1 MNMDIQESR
10 SKIDAIDKELV
21 KLFCERMEVVKEVAA
36 YKKENG
42 VPVFD
47 RERERTLL
55 DSIEEMAGEDYGDMT
70 RRLYGSLLELS
81 RMFQS
86 KMLFGQSHLSE
97 AIERAIEETPALFPE
112 KAIVAC
118 QGVEGAHS
126 AHACEKIFEKPS
138 IMYLKSF
145 EAVFQAVSNGLCQY
159 GVVPLENSSAGSVN
173 QIYSLMSQYNFNI
186 VRSTKMHIEHSLV
199 ANEGATI
206 DSILEVYSH
215 PQAIS
220 QCSDFLS
227 GLSKNV
233 KIIPCDN
240 TALAAKKVADS
251 KSKSI
256 AAICSADCSNQYG
269 LEILQNKVQNSANNY
284 TRFICFSKKLEIY
297 PGADKTSLLLKVPHR
312 AGALY
317 NIMAI
322 FYAFGINILKLESR
336 PIPESDFEFMF
347 YFDLDV
353 PVYSNKLTL
362 AIDQLVQSLGTKQ
375 IKYLGSYREA

>member
-1 MNMDIQESR
+1 MDINESR
-10 SKIDAIDKELV
+10 KKIDLIDKELV
-21 KLFCERMEVVKEVAA
+21 KLFCERMETAKDIAS
-36 YKKENG
+36 YKKENNM
-42 VPVFD
+42 PVFD
-47 RERERTLL
+47 GERERILL
-55 DSIEEMAGEDYGDMT
+55 NNIEEMALEHGDAA

-81 RMFQS
+81 RMYQN
-86 KMLFGQSHLSE
+86 KMLLGNCELSKSIE
-97 AIERAIEETPALFPE
+97 DAIKNTPQLFPE

-138 IMYLKSF
+138 IMYFKSF
-145 EAVFQAVSNGLCQY
+145 EAVFQAVSNGLCKY

-173 QIYSLMSQYNFNI
+173 QIYSLMTKYNFSI

-199 ANEGATI
+199 TNEGASLDDI
-206 DSILEVYSH
+206 KEIYSH

-220 QCSDFLS
+220 QCSEFLS
-227 GLSKNV
+227 ELSKDV
-233 KIIPCDN
+233 KIIPCEN
-240 TALAAKKVADS
+240 TAMAAKKVSES
-251 KSKSI
+251 KSKNI
-256 AAICSADCSNQYG
+256 GAICSEECSNQYG
-269 LEILQNKVQNSANNY
+269 LQVLQSKVQNSANNY
-284 TRFICFSKKLEIY
+284 TRFICFSKELEIY
-297 PGADKTSLLLKVPHR
+297 PGADRTSLLLKVPHK
-312 AGALY
+312 AGSLY
-317 NIMAI
+317 NIMAV
-322 FYAFGINILKLESR
+322 FYSLGINILKLESR